1 MPITSTLNGD
11 AMPPI
16 ELEFLNTP
24 VEMTVDV
31 VTLDNSLYTDFSGNR
46 HSSWT
51 YNYESLTQ
59 TQYDDLKAAYDDQF
73 TTYQYPLLSIPYYSV
88 TDVPCRMYINEKSIW
103 NNCGAVQNVQVIFRE
118 TSQLPE
124 VS

>member
-16 ELEFLNTP
+16 ELEFLQTP
-24 VEMTVDV
+24 VEMVVDV
-31 VTLDNSLYTDFSGNR
+31 VTLDNSLYSDFTGNR

-59 TQYDDLKAAYDDQF
+59 AQYDALKAAYDDQF
-73 TTYQYPLLSIPYYSV
+73 TDYQYPLLSIPYYLV
-88 TDVPCRMYINEKSIW
+88 EDVPCRMYINEKNIW
-103 NNCGAVQNVQVIFRE
+103 SNCGDVQNVQITFRE

>member
-1 MPITSTLNGD
+1 MITSTLNGD

-16 ELEFLNTP
+16 EQEFLQTP
-24 VEMTVDV
+24 IDIAEDI
-31 VTLDNSLYTDFSGNR
+31 VTLDNSLYTDFTGNR

-59 TQYDDLKAAYDDQF
+59 AQYDALKASYDDQF
-73 TTYQYPLLSIPYYSV
+73 EAYQYPLLSIPFYSV
-88 TDVPCRMYINEKSIW
+88 EDVPCRMYINERNIW
-103 NNCGAVQNVQVIFRE
+103 DNCGSVQNVQITFRE

>member
-1 MPITSTLNGD
+1 MITSTLNGA

-16 ELEFLNTP
+16 ELEFLQTP
-24 VEMTVDV
+24 VEMAVDV

-59 TQYDDLKAAYDDQF
+59 SQYDTLKAAYDDQF
-73 TTYQYPLLSIPYYSV
+73 ADYQYPLLSIPYYSV
-88 TDVPCRMYINEKSIW
+88 TDVPCRMFINEKNIW
-103 NNCGAVQNVQVIFRE
+103 DNCGSVQNVQITFRE